1 MIIDSREHN
10 KNAGGAAANLKTEI
24 WSAEMREPP
33 LSEAVGDDER
43 EGVSPIQ
50 GQYALRYRP
59 LLEGSRLV
67 IWGVR

>member
-1 MIIDSREHN
+1 
-10 KNAGGAAANLKTEI
+10 
-24 WSAEMREPP
+24 MREPP

-50 GQYALRYRP
+50 GQYARRYRP